1 MSVPKA
7 GRFGIPA
14 EKLQPVFSYPE
25 VPDAEDVPC
34 LFVEKQRRLIQLAP
48 DHKVYQRFL
57 VHFPKEA
64 AVRVNDKII
73 WEGQAYI
80 LEMPKKAR
88 QHHWEVIAVRDDR
101 L

>member
-1 MSVPKA
+1 MKTCRVCLLKNSSS
-7 GRFGIPA
+7 
-14 EKLQPVFSYPE
+14 LFS
-25 VPDAEDVPC
+25 
-34 LFVEKQRRLIQLAP
+34 RP

-64 AVRVNDKII
+64 VVRVNDKII